1 MDINAAIDQL
11 GLNAN
16 NYKLTQSV
24 PPHTIVEWNGP
35 DAQPTQAEL
44 DDYHEDVKIEAVLS
58 GFVRLCSEYGFYFMM
73 RQLTKALN
81 AKGFNV

>member
-1 MDINAAIDQL
+1 M
-11 GLNAN
+11 
-16 NYKLTQSV
+16 Y
-24 PPHTIVEWNGP
+24 P
-35 DAQPTQAEL
+35 DDDFLPEEAMKPSEPTQAEL

>member
-1 MDINAAIDQL
+1 M
-11 GLNAN
+11 
-16 NYKLTQSV
+16 Y
-24 PPHTIVEWNGP
+24 P
-35 DAQPTQAEL
+35 DDDFLPEEALKASEPTQAEL